1 MARAAVV
8 FACVAAAPRPL
19 PAPIDRM
26 VTPSLDDAIYGD
38 MHGVVPGVAYGNGGE
53 PHASEAEMHRLN
65 DECQRQ
71 FAETAVPFA
80 TAKRLATANYYET
93 TSDFQGFRN
102 HDLLPENE
110 DQYSWGNR
118 LRRGVPLTAGD
129 PNEDV
134 TIAFGTCEVE
144 DVDGGGTWASER
156 VGPFYSSGG
165 YDWWQLG
172 WADAL
177 ALTDKLKGGGVYIEA
192 NSIVVT
198 DGAGAVLGYPPIH
211 VHHVHLAFA
220 PGVRPRLGEYYCGLG
235 ASKPCYNASWFF
247 EWRVPASGGAR
258 ASGRR
263 PSPAGT
269 ATTSAGATAA
279 ASRACTRPGP
289 WAPPSSRASPSTSRA
304 RSTTSARAGRR
315 RFEWYFQTGIRWRHG
330 RDFADAPQV
339 LSSFITGVPGRTDRN
354 NQQTFVRTFPAPIDY
369 DSMAWSNVKIP
380 FNGRLV
386 RNKVHSHMTAFYK
399 LLWVAGDVTRVLDG
413 RYAPSSVF
421 QAWRGAGKGRGAR
434 AWEFRVGDDAF
445 TLGWNVR
452 KRFPLTL
459 DETADFDGVIV
470 SRTVPQ
476 HFGQMLTYVDRDR
489 GSRATCVITWRRLDA
504 PALSWA
510 AFARKLPAGPTCEE
524 GFSEFFHQL
533 ISWTIY
539 ERPDMPDALVRAAG
553 VALALVYFGGPAVC
567 VAVPAWLA
575 ARRLKRD

>member
-235 ASKPCYNASWFF
+235 ASKPCYNASWHGDY
-247 EWRVPASGGAR
+247 ECRSDRGGVACLHETWPLGS
-258 ASGRR
+258 AKF
-263 PSPAGT
+263 AGEPVDLE
-269 ATTSAGATAA
+269 GEINDV
-279 ASRACTRPGP
+279 
-289 WAPPSSRASPSTSRA
+289 RA
-304 RSTTSARAGRR
+304 RGSPPL
-315 RFEWYFQTGIRWRHG
+315 EWYFQTGIRWRHG

-413 RYAPSSVF
+413 RYAPSS
-421 QAWRGAGKGRGAR
+421 AWRALDVRDFGFADAPAMFDDFYAKINADDALDLVCLAESDLEDVGGRWYDRRPKARCR

-476 HFGQMLTYVDRDR
+476 HFGQMLTY
-489 GSRATCVITWRRLDA
+489 
-504 PALSWA
+504 
-510 AFARKLPAGPTCEE
+510 LPAGPTCEE